1 MFFLLSKILSF
12 LIDPLFWVVVFLLAS
27 FLHKRKYL
35 RRRFLTFGLL
45 FLILFSNPFI
55 YKFINDLWSVKYIVP
70 KEKYD
75 YGILLGGML
84 DIESTP
90 ENILFLKNNDRLL
103 NTIELFSKKRIKK
116 ILISGASGS
125 LTSKLKE
132 AEILKK
138 YLIKIGIPDS
148 CVFSENSSKNTYE
161 NAVYCDKKLTQIHK
175 SKVINCLIITSDYHM
190 RRSLAC
196 FKKTNLHADPYV
208 KKPLTKHFD
217 LEYIIVPQSSAL
229 FSWKILLH
237 EIVGY
242 YTYKILNYI

>member
-1 MFFLLSKILSF
+1 VFFLFSKILSF
-12 LIDPLFWVVVFLLAS
+12 LIDPFFWIIVFLLAS
-27 FLHKRKYL
+27 LFYNRNYL
-35 RRRFLTFGLL
+35 RRRFFTLGIL

-55 YKFINDLWSVKYIVP
+55 YKFTNDLWTVKYKTKNIV
-70 KEKYD
+70 YD
-75 YGILLGGML
+75 YGILLGGIIDL
-84 DIESTP
+84 ESTSD
-90 ENILFLKNNDRLL
+90 NILFSKYNDRLL

-125 LTSKLKE
+125 LTSELKE
-132 AEILKK
+132 AEILRN

-148 CVFSENSSKNTYE
+148 CVLAENSSNNTYE
-161 NAVYCDKKLTQIHK
+161 NAIYSEKVLTQIHTK
-175 SKVINCLIITSDYHM
+175 KELNCLIITSDYHL

-208 KKPLTKHFD
+208 KKPTIKHFD
-217 LEYIIVPQSSAL
+217 LENIIVPQSFAL

-242 YTYKILNYI
+242 YIYKLLNYI

>member
-1 MFFLLSKILSF
+1 M
-12 LIDPLFWVVVFLLAS
+12 IDPFFWIVVFLLAS
-27 FLHKRKYL
+27 LLHKREYL
-35 RRRFLTFGLL
+35 RRRFLTLGLL

-55 YKFINDLWSVKYIVP
+55 NKFINDLWTVKYVDL

-75 YGILLGGML
+75 YGILLGGMI

-103 NTIELFSKKRIKK
+103 NTIELFSEKKIKK

-125 LTSKLKE
+125 LNSELKE

-138 YLIKIGIPDS
+138 YLVKIGIPDS
-148 CVFSENSSKNTYE
+148 CVLVENLSKNTYE
-161 NAVYCDKKLTQIHK
+161 NAIYCNKKLTQIHT
-175 SKVINCLIITSDYHM
+175 SKKINCLIITSDYHI

-196 FKKTNLHADPYV
+196 FKKTDLNAYPYV
-208 KKPLTKHFD
+208 KKPTIKHFD
-217 LEYIIVPQSSAL
+217 LENIIVPQSSAL

-242 YTYKILNYI
+242 FTYRLLNYI

>member
-12 LIDPLFWVVVFLLAS
+12 LIDPFFWVVVFLLAS

-45 FLILFSNPFI
+45 FLILFSNPLI
-55 YKFINDLWSVKYIVP
+55 YRFINDLWSVKYVVP

-103 NTIELFSKKRIKK
+103 NTLDLYAKGIIKK
-116 ILISGASGS
+116 ILITGASGS
-125 LTSKLKE
+125 LTSELKE
-132 AEILKK
+132 AEILRN

-161 NAVYCDKKLTQIHK
+161 NAIYCDKKLTQIHK

-208 KKPLTKHFD
+208 KKPLIKHFD

>member
-12 LIDPLFWVVVFLLAS
+12 LIDPFFWIVVFLLAS
-27 FLHKRKYL
+27 LLHKRKYL
-35 RRRFLTFGLL
+35 RRRFLTLGLL

-55 YKFINDLWSVKYIVP
+55 NKFINDLWTVKYVDL

-75 YGILLGGML
+75 YGILLGGMI

-103 NTIELFSKKRIKK
+103 NTIELFSEKKIKK

-125 LTSKLKE
+125 LNSELKE

-138 YLIKIGIPDS
+138 YLVKIGIPDS
-148 CVFSENSSKNTYE
+148 CVLVENLSKNTYE
-161 NAVYCDKKLTQIHK
+161 NAINCNKKLTQIHT
-175 SKVINCLIITSDYHM
+175 SKIINCLIITSDYHI

-196 FKKTNLHADPYV
+196 FKKTDLNAYPYV
-208 KKPLTKHFD
+208 KKPTIKHFD
-217 LEYIIVPQSSAL
+217 LENIIVPQSSAL

-242 YTYKILNYI
+242 FTYRLLNYI

>member
-1 MFFLLSKILSF
+1 M
-12 LIDPLFWVVVFLLAS
+12 IDPFFWIVVFLLAS
-27 FLHKRKYL
+27 LLHKRKYL
-35 RRRFLTFGLL
+35 RRRFLTLGLL

-55 YKFINDLWSVKYIVP
+55 NKFINDLWTVKYVDL

-75 YGILLGGML
+75 YGILLGGMI

-103 NTIELFSKKRIKK
+103 NTIELFSEKKIKK

-125 LTSKLKE
+125 LNSELKE

-138 YLIKIGIPDS
+138 YLVKIGIPDS
-148 CVFSENSSKNTYE
+148 CVLVENLSKNTYE
-161 NAVYCDKKLTQIHK
+161 NAINCNKKLTQIHT
-175 SKVINCLIITSDYHM
+175 SKIINCLIITSDYHI

-196 FKKTNLHADPYV
+196 FKKTDLNAYPYV
-208 KKPLTKHFD
+208 KKPTIKHFD
-217 LEYIIVPQSSAL
+217 LENIIVPQSSAL

-242 YTYKILNYI
+242 FTYRLLNYI

>member
-1 MFFLLSKILSF
+1 M
-12 LIDPLFWVVVFLLAS
+12 IDPFFWIVVFLLAS
-27 FLHKRKYL
+27 LLHKREYL
-35 RRRFLTFGLL
+35 RRRFLTLGLL

-55 YKFINDLWSVKYIVP
+55 NKFINDLWTVKYVDL

-75 YGILLGGML
+75 YGILLGGMI

-103 NTIELFSKKRIKK
+103 NTIELFSEKKIKK

-125 LTSKLKE
+125 LNSELKE

-138 YLIKIGIPDS
+138 YLVKIGIPDS
-148 CVFSENSSKNTYE
+148 CVLVENLSKNTYE
-161 NAVYCDKKLTQIHK
+161 NAINCNKKLTQIHT
-175 SKVINCLIITSDYHM
+175 SKIINCLIITSDYHI

-196 FKKTNLHADPYV
+196 FKKTDLNAYPYV
-208 KKPLTKHFD
+208 KKPTIKHFD
-217 LEYIIVPQSSAL
+217 LENIIVPQSSAL

-242 YTYKILNYI
+242 FTYRLLNYI

>member
-1 MFFLLSKILSF
+1 M
-12 LIDPLFWVVVFLLAS
+12 IDPFFWVVVFLLAS

-45 FLILFSNPFI
+45 FLILFSNPLI
-55 YKFINDLWSVKYIVP
+55 YKFINDLWSVKYVVP

-103 NTIELFSKKRIKK
+103 NTLDLYAKGIIKK
-116 ILISGASGS
+116 ILITGASGS
-125 LTSKLKE
+125 LTSELKE
-132 AEILKK
+132 AEILRN

-161 NAVYCDKKLTQIHK
+161 NAIYCDKKLTQIHK

>member
-1 MFFLLSKILSF
+1 M
-12 LIDPLFWVVVFLLAS
+12 IDPFFWIVVFLFAS
-27 FLHKRKYL
+27 LLHKRKYL

-45 FLILFSNPFI
+45 FLIFFSNPFI
-55 YKFINDLWSVKYIVP
+55 YKLINDLWSVKYFVP

-75 YGILLGGML
+75 YGILLGGMI

-103 NTIELFSKKRIKK
+103 NTIELFSEKKIKK

-125 LTSKLKE
+125 LTSELKE

-138 YLIKIGIPDS
+138 YLVKIGIPDS
-148 CVFSENSSKNTYE
+148 CVLAENSSKNTYE
-161 NAVYCDKKLTQIHK
+161 NAIFCEKILTQIHS
-175 SKVINCLIITSDYHM
+175 SKDINCLIITSGYHM

-196 FKKTNLHADPYV
+196 FKKTNLNIYPYV
-208 KKPLTKHFD
+208 KKPTIKHFD
-217 LEYIIVPQSSAL
+217 LEYIIAPQSYAL
-229 FSWKILLH
+229 FSWKVLLH

-242 YTYKILNYI
+242 YTYKLLNYI

>member
-1 MFFLLSKILSF
+1 VFFLLSKILSF
-12 LIDPLFWVVVFLLAS
+12 LIDPFFWIEVFLLAS
-27 FLHKRKYL
+27 LIHKRKYL
-35 RRRFLTFGLL
+35 RRRFLTLGLL

-55 YKFINDLWSVKYIVP
+55 YKFINDLWTVKHVDL

-75 YGILLGGML
+75 YGILLGGMI

-103 NTIELFSKKRIKK
+103 NTIELFSEKKIKK

-125 LTSKLKE
+125 LNSELKE

-138 YLIKIGIPDS
+138 YLVKIGIPDS
-148 CVFSENSSKNTYE
+148 CVIAENSSKNTYE
-161 NAVYCDKKLTQIHK
+161 NAIYCEKILTQIHS
-175 SKVINCLIITSDYHM
+175 SKDFNCLIITSDYHM

-196 FKKTNLHADPYV
+196 FKKTNLNIHPYV
-208 KKPLTKHFD
+208 KKPTIKHFD

-237 EIVGY
+237 EMVGY
-242 YTYKILNYI
+242 FTYKLLNYI